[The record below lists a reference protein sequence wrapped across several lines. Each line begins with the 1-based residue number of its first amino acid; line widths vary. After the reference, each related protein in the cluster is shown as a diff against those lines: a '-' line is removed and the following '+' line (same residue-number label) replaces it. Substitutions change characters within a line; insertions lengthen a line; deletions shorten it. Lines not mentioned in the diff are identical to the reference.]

1 MKIINL
7 KGNNSRKVLDQC
19 AQVLKN
25 GGICVCP
32 TDTVYGL
39 LANASDES
47 AVKRIYRLKNRGAAK
62 PLPIF
67 VKNIEATKKIAVV
80 DSKIEKKL
88 RNAWPGKTTFVLKLI
103 RGTTIPAAGEN
114 TIALRIPDHPFLSIL
129 LNDLDFPVVGTSA
142 NLAGLGPFTKI
153 AEVLEQFKSTADQPD
168 LVVDAGNL
176 PESKPST
183 IIDLTRPEE
192 KILRK

>member
-1 MKIINL
+1 MQIIKL
-7 KGNNSRKVLDQC
+7 LGDNSRKALDRC
-19 AQVLKN
+19 TQVLKN

-39 LANASDES
+39 LANASDKS
-47 AVKRIYRLKNRGAAK
+47 AVKRIYCLKIREAAK
-62 PLPIF
+62 PLPVF
-67 VKNIEATKKIAVV
+67 VKSIEAAKKIAVI

-88 RNAWPGKTTFVLKLI
+88 RGAWPGKTTFVLRLI
-103 RGTTIPAAGEN
+103 RGTSIPAAGEN

-142 NLAGLGPFTKI
+142 NRAGLGPYTKI
-153 AEVLEQFKSTADQPD
+153 ADVLEQFKNAADQPD
-168 LVVDAGNL
+168 LVVDSGNL

-183 IIDLTRPEE
+183 IIDLTRNEE